1 MLKIY
6 KKLSLSKILSE
17 MPISILFLTQTYGIE
32 KKKKG
37 SKTWK

>member
-1 MLKIY
+1 MLKIC

-17 MPISILFLTQTYGIE
+17 MPISILFLTQMYGIE
-32 KKKKG
+32 KKG